1 MPEEGAVGGSE
12 PGAGAVA
19 ADDGQVSVDAVQP
32 ENRSLLPANLHSPS
46 LSYHTA
52 SPTEWLQR
60 DERGGHW
67 IKLTLL
73 EEGVALALAWVVG
86 VSHVLDAIIEGL
98 GNYGN
103 CSDEV
108 KKVLGHVDFGLRVF
122 SAVLFIIAA
131 VLLTIKVIRNR
142 RGR

>member
-1 MPEEGAVGGSE
+1 MPEEGAVGGTD
-12 PGAGAVA
+12 PGAGAGDVA
-19 ADDGQVSVDAVQP
+19 ADDGQVSVDSVQP
-32 ENRSLLPANLHSPS
+32 ENRSLLPANL
-46 LSYHTA
+46 A
-52 SPTEWLQR
+52 GNFSPTEWLQR
-60 DERGGHW
+60 DERGGLW
-67 IKLTLL
+67 INLTLS
-73 EEGVALALAWVVG
+73 EENVAIALAWVVA

-131 VLLTIKVIRNR
+131 VLLTIKVIRKR